1 MKKILAVGL
10 NTFRESV
17 RQKIFFIL
25 LIFGFTLLLTSF
37 FLYPLS
43 VGEQSKIIRDFG
55 ASAISFFNILL
66 IIIVGSTLIYK
77 EIEKRTIYLVVTTPI
92 EKSEII
98 IGKFLG
104 LFLIII
110 INIVTMNIMHQVLIF
125 FTDKK
130 FDPTLFII
138 FYPFLFEC
146 SILISFL
153 ILFSTFSS
161 SILSAIIGF
170 LIYIIGHLIESLKLF
185 AEISKIKIIKYIS
198 YFFYYILPNLE
209 NFNIK
214 SNVVYGEIP
223 SFNYFLFSSSYG
235 IIYTIIILYIA
246 IIVLEK
252 KEFK

>member
-1 MKKILAVGL
+1 MKKILAVAL

-25 LIFGFTLLLTSF
+25 FIFGFTLLLISF

-55 ASAISFFNILL
+55 LSAISFFNILL
-66 IIIVGSTLIYK
+66 IIIIGSTLIHK
-77 EIEKRTIYLVVTTPI
+77 EIEKRTIYLVVTTPV
-92 EKSEII
+92 EKKEII

-104 LFLIII
+104 LFLLII
-110 INIVTMNIMHQVLIF
+110 INIVIMEIMHQILIF

-130 FDPTLFII
+130 FDFSLFIA
-138 FYPFLFEC
+138 FFPFLFEC

-161 SILSAIIGF
+161 SILSAIMGF
-170 LIYIIGHLIESLKLF
+170 LIYIIGHFIESLKLF
-185 AEISKIKIIKYIS
+185 AEISKIKIIKLIS
-198 YFFYYILPNLE
+198 YFFYYILPNFE

-214 SNVVYGEIP
+214 SNIVYGEMP
-223 SFNYFLFSSSYG
+223 SFNYFLFSISYG
-235 IIYTIIILYIA
+235 TIYTVIILFLAIIIL
-246 IIVLEK
+246 ER